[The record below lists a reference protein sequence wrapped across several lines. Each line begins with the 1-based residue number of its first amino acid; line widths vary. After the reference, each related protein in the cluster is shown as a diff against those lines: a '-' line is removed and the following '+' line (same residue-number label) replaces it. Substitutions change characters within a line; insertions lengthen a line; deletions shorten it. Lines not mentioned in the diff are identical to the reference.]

1 MYTSIFDSL
10 LDLSKQV
17 SALGTSSED
26 AGDTLSKLFD
36 NMFYNK

>member
-1 MYTSIFDSL
+1 MYTGIFDSL

-26 AGDTLSKLFD
+26 AGDALSKLFD